1 MLPKLFDHLAES
13 IANAHKQLQFEAAS
27 AVNKLLTLRN
37 WLIGYYIVE
46 YEQNGE
52 DRAEYG
58 DGLMDRLALELADK
72 GLKNTSAPEL
82 RRYRKFYDTYPVLG
96 LVFQDARIRGTVS
109 HELRLPDFNAA
120 QPNIMQ
126 TPSASFEIEQLNLL
140 QTLSAQLKPNEIQ
153 KRGTPSH
160 ELEIAHFERVWA
172 RLSFS
177 HLVELIKIDDPQ
189 KRLFY
194 ELQAIKGTWSV
205 REMKRQ
211 ISSLY
216 YERSGLSANPLALA
230 EMQAVKDQLQPNNFL
245 NDWIKNP
252 MVFEF
257 LDLPHKEVVLE
268 RDIENALLNNLK
280 DFLLELGNGF
290 CFEARQ
296 KRILI
301 DDTYF
306 FIDLVFYHRILKC
319 HVLIEL
325 KAEAFTHEN
334 AGQLD
339 VYLQYYKNE
348 EMEKGDNPPIGI
360 LLCTD
365 NKETMVKYA
374 TANKE
379 NLLVSNY
386 QVNLP
391 SKEQL
396 EAFIRA
402 ELNKKDR
409 NEKL

>member
-13 IANAHKQLQFEAAS
+13 IANTHKQLQFEAAS

-52 DRAEYG
+52 DRAVYG
-58 DGLMDRLALELADK
+58 AKIEENLANELSIEGLSARN
-72 GLKNTSAPEL
+72 LKL
-82 RRYRKFYDTYPVLG
+82 FKQFYLTY
-96 LVFQDARIRGTVS
+96 
-109 HELRLPDFNAA
+109 
-120 QPNIMQ
+120 PNIMQ

-153 KRGTPSH
+153 KRGTLSH
-160 ELEIAHFERVWA
+160 ELKSAHFERVWS

-216 YERSGLSANPLALA
+216 YERSGMSANPQALA
-230 EMQAVKDQLQPNNFL
+230 EMQAVKDQLQPNNVL

-257 LDLPHKEVVLE
+257 LDLPNKEVVLE
-268 RDIENALLNNLK
+268 QDIENALLNNLK

-360 LLCTD
+360 LLCTES
-365 NKETMVKYA
+365 KETMVKYA

-391 SKEQL
+391 SREQL